1 MNKNCILKVHLVN
14 LIYISIYKEG
24 GKLDYNREIYYKT
37 PLNEV
42 IVIERIVTVHYFEFA
57 KDYVYKGEKHDFWEF
72 LYVDKGEV
80 EIMAETKGYKLE
92 QGDIVFHK
100 PNEFHSVWANGK
112 IAPNIVVISFECTSA
127 GIKYFENKILK
138 LSDSLKNLLGEII
151 KEAKNAFENRLE
163 ENYSRL
169 KKRNNSPFGSEQL
182 LKLYIE
188 AFLIKLAREDRIS
201 INKDRISFTT
211 KKRMECDIVNS
222 IIEYMKVNI
231 GGNYSFEEICRIFLI
246 GKTHL
251 KIMFKSITGF
261 GVMTYFRMLKMEEAK
276 RMIREGKYNFT
287 EISELL
293 GYDSIHYFSR
303 CFKKH
308 ENMSPSEYALSVK
321 AKAEDGK

>member
-1 MNKNCILKVHLVN
+1 M
-14 LIYISIYKEG
+14 
-24 GKLDYNREIYYKT
+24 DYNKEIYYKT
-37 PLNEV
+37 PLNDV
-42 IVIERIVTVHYFEFA
+42 IIIERIVTVHYFEFA

-100 PNEFHSVWANGK
+100 PDEFHSVWANGK
-112 IAPNIVVISFECTSA
+112 IAPNIVVLSFECTSP
-127 GIKYFENKILK
+127 GIRYFENKILK
-138 LSDSLKNLLGEII
+138 LSNSLKNLLGEII
-151 KEAKNAFENRLE
+151 KEAKNTFENKLGG
-163 ENYSRL
+163 NYSQLR
-169 KKRNNSPFGSEQL
+169 KRSNPPFGSEQL
-182 LKLYIE
+182 LKIYLE
-188 AFLIKLAREDRIS
+188 SFLIKLAREDSIS

-211 KKRMECDIVNS
+211 KERMEHDIVDS
-222 IIEYMKVNI
+222 IVQYMKINI
-231 GGNYSFEEICRIFLI
+231 GENYSFEEICKTFLI

-251 KIMFKSITGF
+251 KIMFKSMTGF

-287 EISELL
+287 QISEIL
-293 GYDSIHYFSR
+293 GYESLHYFSR

-321 AKAEDGK
+321 AKVEDEK